1 MTKDKVAYFI
11 EKQNHN
17 KNKKPVKKTSSIFI
31 LNKGQKDSKIIL
43 PYRSMDDMMT
53 NKKDDAFN
61 KFNKQH
67 IEY

>member
-31 LNKGQKDSKIIL
+31 
-43 PYRSMDDMMT
+43 
-53 NKKDDAFN
+53 
-61 KFNKQH
+61 
-67 IEY
+67 